1 MKRILKD
8 CFGHFALL
16 SVLAMTAAGGVHAQS
31 PAPGFVPIHQS
42 TAYEYLNS
50 YKLFSPPQDTFA
62 IPTDKK
68 NLRWFA
74 FKGDTAYFWNVGLQ
88 KWEINVGTSEG
99 NRNIYTVT
107 PLHALNDSTIYM
119 KQMGP
124 SDSGWGSPAFYDS
137 ALRAKQRVYTTS
149 GDGVDSVHVTDGYGT
164 DSVVYLADIT
174 SDGWTV
180 APQVVYA
187 GIPYTYNI
195 TGGVLRLNSQRYVI
209 QPTQV
214 KLDSSETDPRID
226 VFYSDTSGHSSVLKG
241 TSAANP
247 VKPSVDPNFQK
258 EITFLQIPGGVGQTP
273 ALDTTFLYKNN
284 AEWTFSNSGG
294 TYNADN
300 TIGGT
305 VYEGTK
311 SINATNLVNTNYFSL
326 THSAFDLSS
335 YTSISFFIKLKAN
348 LVSNQ
353 NVQLRWYNGTTPV
366 SSAVT
371 VTLTRNNTITFQAAN
386 VNLTQFALSTNI
398 VTSLRVSYVGTNG
411 TTGFY
416 VDYIYLQHGIPVL
429 PQIIP
434 VTSVASYNA
443 NQDTIKYTTADGFN
457 HIFRYKPSV
466 DTTDI
471 PVFSTKVRSL
481 FSPGIDMLYSNGVY
495 SADTTTGTTKLATQ
509 GDIDRAVLAS
519 TPTLQTVT
527 NAGNTTDKTIRVL
540 NPAGAFIVQ
549 TPIGQASVSINGFS
563 LPNYAGEM
571 LLSDTFATT
580 TRYRINEIVHLRDTL
595 TIPIKGINRRDTLA
609 TLVDIRSGISGIT
622 TPDLQAVTDVGAY
635 TTTDFGM
642 LKSALVGG
650 EIVNANTTTSAV
662 IGLNVGAL
670 NLADAG
676 NPNTPYVRFVHS
688 GGANVGYLWSDALSS
703 GDRKWKLPDA
713 TGTIALTS
721 DIAAIDAVLLTGNQS
736 ISGIKTFNNQSI
748 FNSGISVSGAE
759 NDFVGGGDDGTTNV
773 ADFSNSDFL
782 DLFRIKNDGGIIAPQ
797 LKHGTSTDSLVVWDP
812 SSGEFK
818 IVDASSLGG
827 GGGSQDLQSV
837 TDVGNTTSNS
847 IVVGGLSSGGA
858 LFTGGYINFGSE
870 VSSLSTPDGSIVK
883 GSLYAKDDKH
893 IWYINTDG
901 TNYDLTVGSGGTVST
916 TTDNAIDI
924 SGSQINLKKI
934 FQNLAFSSSASLDV
948 SLGYNWYQTIT
959 GDEVVTPSN
968 QQSGDVITFIVTQD
982 PTGGHEFTF
991 DTDIV
996 PTKQDPDSITTIG
1009 CLYDGTVWHCTSDAV
1024 SGGTSTIAGATDAN
1038 ISSPADAN
1046 ILLYKTSNSKW
1057 NNVPVTG
1064 DVTISNTGATAIG
1077 ASKVTNTM
1085 LAGSIA
1091 YNKLSLTGSVVNG
1104 DISGA
1109 IAETHGG
1116 TNQTSYTLGDVLYA
1130 SASNTL
1136 SKLAGNTTTTKKF
1149 FTQTGN
1155 GTVSAAPGWNTIV
1168 AGDLPDL
1175 SGTYQPLDADIT
1187 TIAGL
1192 TATTDNFLV
1201 SVSSAW
1207 ASRTPAQVKTTL
1219 SLNNVDN
1226 TSDATKNSASV
1237 TLTNHAITP
1246 RVTSVASSGTPAPSA
1261 STDDIYK
1268 LTALAA
1274 NATFGSPGAGVAGQV
1289 LKIRIKDA
1297 GTAKTLTWNAIYRA
1311 STDLPLP
1318 NTTIVSKTMY
1328 LTFQYNAD
1336 DSTWD
1341 LLGEVNNF
1349 GFGTTTIVISIF
1361 FAGLLTY
1368 MEDKRKR
1375 RKAA

>member
-509 GDIDRAVLAS
+509 GDITRA
-519 TPTLQTVT
+519 
-527 NAGNTTDKTIRVL
+527 
-540 NPAGAFIVQ
+540 
-549 TPIGQASVSINGFS
+549 
-563 LPNYAGEM
+563 
-571 LLSDTFATT
+571 
-580 TRYRINEIVHLRDTL
+580 
-595 TIPIKGINRRDTLA
+595 
-609 TLVDIRSGISGIT
+609 
-622 TPDLQAVTDVGAY
+622 
-635 TTTDFGM
+635 
-642 LKSALVGG
+642 
-650 EIVNANTTTSAV
+650 
-662 IGLNVGAL
+662 
-670 NLADAG
+670 
-676 NPNTPYVRFVHS
+676 
-688 GGANVGYLWSDALSS
+688 
-703 GDRKWKLPDA
+703 
-713 TGTIALTS
+713 
-721 DIAAIDAVLLTGNQS
+721 IAAIDTTNIPNFSVKVRSLFSPGIDMLYSNGVYSADTTTGTTKLATQGDITRAIAAISSSPLLPLTGTGTATGNVIGDLNNNILDIGYVSIDGGNYRLQIDTNTTTILS
-736 ISGIKTFNNQSI
+736 ISPSVANIGYYRTTSNVTSSTNTIHTSYDNDLNYADIRLYADVSTSSIYMQSKTVSIKSLQTTGTAPTP
-748 FNSGISVSGAE
+748 SGTTKMVITDDNGLLSFA
-759 NDFVGGGDDGTTNV
+759 DIPGGG
-773 ADFSNSDFL
+773 
-782 DLFRIKNDGGIIAPQ
+782 
-797 LKHGTSTDSLVVWDP
+797 
-812 SSGEFK
+812 
-818 IVDASSLGG
+818 GG
-827 GGGSQDLQSV
+827 GGGSSLFPTTGTGTATGDVTGDLATHKLSITNGNVGIGAAPNADQLFIVHDAIVGSDLLTIDKTNYQSGFAASDGIAFSAFSIEGNSATNVDFLIASNNGTDPLVSIGGDAAAQIV
-837 TDVGNTTSNS
+837 TVTSAGIIITNLATGGSAPTTSGTRQQVISDANGLLS
-847 IVVGGLSSGGA
+847 FTDKSFSTLSFGATTTWDYLDGPNKILTLTGDADLVFTHLQNGDYGTLIVIQDG
-858 LFTGGYINFGSE
+858 TGGWELTVPGQAI
-870 VSSLSTPDGSIVK
+870 T
-883 GSLYAKDDKH
+883 
-893 IWYINTDG
+893 INTGAGD
-901 TNYDLTVGSGGTVST
+901 TTV
-916 TTDNAIDI
+916 
-924 SGSQINLKKI
+924 
-934 FQNLAFSSSASLDV
+934 LAF
-948 SLGYNWYQTIT
+948 T
-959 GDEVVTPSN
+959 
-968 QQSGDVITFIVTQD
+968 
-982 PTGGHEFTF
+982 
-991 DTDIV
+991 
-996 PTKQDPDSITTIG
+996 
-1009 CLYDGTVWHCTSDAV
+1009 YDGTTMYWTTSIGGG
-1024 SGGTSTIAGATDAN
+1024 GGTSTIAGATDAN

-1057 NNVPVTG
+1057 NNVAVSG
-1064 DVTISNTGATAIG
+1064 DVTIGNTGATAIG

-1091 YNKLSLTGSVVNG
+1091 
-1104 DISGA
+1104 A
-1109 IAETHGG
+1109 
-1116 TNQTSYTLGDVLYA
+1116 
-1130 SASNTL
+1130 
-1136 SKLAGNTTTTKKF
+1136 SKLVGSDIATV
-1149 FTQTGN
+1149 
-1155 GTVSAAPGWNTIV
+1155 GTIT
-1168 AGDLPDL
+1168 
-1175 SGTYQPLDADIT
+1175 SGTWNGGV
-1187 TIAGL
+1187 IAGL
-1192 TATTDNFLV
+1192 YGGTGVANSGKTITLGGNLTTSGAFNTTFTVTGSNTITFPNASITVARTDAAQTFTGV
-1201 SVSSAW
+1201 QTFSSAPVIG
-1207 ASRTPAQVKTTL
+1207 SITNTGTFTL
-1219 SLNNVDN
+1219 PTV
-1226 TSDATKNSASV
+1226 
-1237 TLTNHAITP
+1237 
-1246 RVTSVASSGTPAPSA
+1246 SGTAMQYANATITSA
-1261 STDDIYK
+1261 STGAPSGDAKVNEYYI
-1268 LTALAA
+1268 TALAA
-1274 NATFGSPGAGVAGQV
+1274 NITFSAPSGSLTKGNV
-1289 LKIRIKDA
+1289 LKIYLIDA
-1297 GTAKTLTWNAIYRA
+1297 GVAKTLTWNSAYKFSPDR
-1311 STDLPLP
+1311 PLP
-1318 NTTIVSKTMY
+1318 NTTVAGKGMELEFLCYDGTNFI
-1328 LTFQYNAD
+1328 LTNY
-1336 DSTWD
+1336 T
-1341 LLGEVNNF
+1341 NN
-1349 GFGTTTIVISIF
+1349 
-1361 FAGLLTY
+1361 Y
-1368 MEDKRKR
+1368 
-1375 RKAA
+1375 